1 MNGRELLVGAVTLAT
16 VMASGVAVSNST
28 AATPVRTRVVVAPR
42 GSDSAAGT
50 VAHPMR
56 TVRAA
61 LHRLGQSGGTV

>member
-1 MNGRELLVGAVTLAT
+1 VSAYKRVLLLIFFTTTAI
-16 VMASGVAVSNST
+16 GVN
-28 AATPVRTRVVVAPR
+28 AATGEAQYRGRRVVVAPR

-61 LHRLGQSGGTV
+61 R